1 MTDHQL
7 QITGG
12 DRIHTLG
19 LATMMVSN
27 SPVEKIQMTGAV
39 IGMMQ
44 GGLNLIKRKNL
55 RGELFNCDNN
65 VLEPCFLFQ
74 FEKQGFQ
81 EKCS

>member
-12 DRIHTLG
+12 DRIHSLG

-39 IGMMQ
+39 TGMMQ

-55 RGELFNCDNN
+55 
-65 VLEPCFLFQ
+65 
-74 FEKQGFQ
+74 
-81 EKCS
+81 